1 MRSTISRRCAV
12 SEIRDREDALPDY
25 ATDTLART
33 AATRDGRDM
42 LPLLSVVLPAFNEE
56 ALLEKNVT
64 AIIDYLESLE
74 SEFRWE
80 VIIVNDGSRDST
92 SEISNRLAATHR
104 DVITVHHPRNFGL
117 GQAMSYGFANT
128 AGDYVITLDMD
139 LSYDVDHIGRLARTI
154 RDGGA
159 RMVLASPYMEGG
171 NIRNVPFLRRNLSI
185 LGNRFLRYF
194 AKGRFSTLT
203 CMTRAYDGPFI
214 RALNLRAMGMDAMP
228 ETVYKAMILNASI
241 DEIPADLDWEPQL
254 AVGKTRRSSM
264 RIFRHIGSTI
274 FSGFIFRPFLYFILP
289 GMLLGGF
296 SAYVN
301 YWVFVHYFDALA
313 EMRAEGPVTD
323 LTLPLGLAYDRYPH
337 TFVFGLMT
345 AMLAIQLIGLGVLSL
360 QSKQYFE
367 ELFHLGSR
375 RVAAK
380 VSRTDK

>member
-1 MRSTISRRCAV
+1 MNDTGL
-12 SEIRDREDALPDY
+12 DASKVKS
-25 ATDTLART
+25 
-33 AATRDGRDM
+33 AASLDSSH

-64 AIIDYLESLE
+64 SIIAYLETLE
-74 SEFRWE
+74 DEFRWE
-80 VIIVNDGSRDST
+80 VIIVNDGSRDAT
-92 SEISNRLAATHR
+92 SEISNRLAEENSR
-104 DVITVHHPRNFGL
+104 VITVHHPRNFGL

-139 LSYDVDHIGRLARTI
+139 LSYDVEHIGQLARTI
-154 RDGGA
+154 RDDGA

-171 NIRNVPFLRRNLSI
+171 TIRNVPFLRRNLSI

-214 RALNLRAMGMDAMP
+214 RALNLRSMGMDAMP
-228 ETVYKAMILNASI
+228 ETVYKAMIMNASI
-241 DEIPADLDWEPQL
+241 DEIPAELDWAPQL

-264 RIFRHIGSTI
+264 RIFQHIVSTI
-274 FSGFIFRPFLYFILP
+274 FSGFIFRPFLYFIVP
-289 GMLLGGF
+289 GLLFAAF

-301 YWVFVHYFDALA
+301 YWVFVHYFEALA
-313 EMRAEGPVTD
+313 QLRTSGQVT
-323 LTLPLGLAYDRYPH
+323 TVTGGLALAYEQYPH

-345 AMLAIQLIGLGVLSL
+345 AILAIQLIGLGVLSL

-367 ELFHLGSR
+367 ELFHLGSH
-375 RVAAK
+375 RVAGSAAARRNGEH
-380 VSRTDK
+380 SR

>member
-1 MRSTISRRCAV
+1 MHGSAAESPATTGAESG
-12 SEIRDREDALPDY
+12 EGDA
-25 ATDTLART
+25 
-33 AATRDGRDM
+33 
-42 LPLLSVVLPAFNEE
+42 LPLLSVVLPAYNEQ

-64 AIIDYLESLE
+64 AIIDYLKSLE
-74 SEFRWE
+74 PEFRWE
-80 VIIVNDGSRDST
+80 VIIVNDGSRDAT
-92 SEISNRLAATHR
+92 PAIADRLAAAHPE
-104 DVITVHHPRNFGL
+104 VITVHHPRNFGL

-139 LSYDVDHIGRLARTI
+139 LSYDVEHIGQLARTI

-171 NIRNVPFLRRNLSI
+171 SIRNVPLLRRRLSV

-214 RALNLRAMGMDAMP
+214 RAMNLRALGMDAMP
-228 ETVYKAMILNASI
+228 ETVYKAMILNAAI
-241 DEIPADLDWEPQL
+241 DEIPAELDWAPQL

-264 RIFRHIGSTI
+264 RILRHIGSTI

-289 GMLLGGF
+289 GMLLGAF

-323 LTLPLGLAYDRYPH
+323 LTIPLGLAYERYPH

-375 RVAAK
+375 RVPAK
-380 VSRTDK
+380 APRFDR

>member
-1 MRSTISRRCAV
+1 LHHRVI
-12 SEIRDREDALPDY
+12 
-25 ATDTLART
+25 DTLSPRGAMSPGEP
-33 AATRDGRDM
+33 D
-42 LPLLSVVLPAFNEE
+42 LPLLSIVLPAYNEE
-56 ALLEKNVT
+56 ALLEENVT
-64 AIIDYLESLE
+64 AIIEYLETLE
-74 SEFRWE
+74 TEFRWE
-80 VIIVNDGSRDST
+80 IIIVNDGSRDAT
-92 SEISNRLAATHR
+92 AEISNRLAAGHPS
-104 DVITVHHPRNFGL
+104 ILTVHHPRNFGL

-139 LSYDVDHIGRLARTI
+139 LSYDVEHIGRLARTI

-171 NIRNVPFLRRNLSI
+171 TIRNVPFLRRHLSV

-241 DEIPADLDWEPQL
+241 DEIPAELDWAPQL

-264 RIFRHIGSTI
+264 RIFRHILSTI
-274 FSGFIFRPFLYFILP
+274 FSGFIFRPFLYFIVP
-289 GMLLGGF
+289 GLLLGAF

-301 YWVFVHYFDALA
+301 YWVFVHYFEALA
-313 EMRAEGPVTD
+313 ELRGTGQVATVTG
-323 LTLPLGLAYDRYPH
+323 GLALAYEQYPH

-345 AMLAIQLIGLGVLSL
+345 AVLATQLIGLGVLSL
-360 QSKQYFE
+360 QNKQYYE
-367 ELFHLGSR
+367 ELFHLGSM
-375 RVAAK
+375 RVARSTA
-380 VSRTDK
+380 SRPGRERSH

>member
-1 MRSTISRRCAV
+1 M
-12 SEIRDREDALPDY
+12 
-25 ATDTLART
+25 
-33 AATRDGRDM
+33 
-42 LPLLSVVLPAFNEE
+42 PLLSLVLPAYNEE

-64 AIIDYLESLE
+64 AIIEYLKSLE
-74 SEFRWE
+74 PEFRWE
-80 VIIVNDGSRDST
+80 VIIVNDGSRDAT
-92 SEISNRLAATHR
+92 PAIADRLAAAHPE
-104 DVITVHHPRNFGL
+104 VITVHHPRNFGL

-139 LSYDVDHIGRLARTI
+139 LSYDVEHIGQLARSI

-171 NIRNVPFLRRNLSI
+171 SIRNVPLLRRRLSV

-228 ETVYKAMILNASI
+228 ETVYKAMILNAAI
-241 DEIPADLDWEPQL
+241 DEIPAELDWAPQL
-254 AVGKTRRSSM
+254 AAGKTRRSNM
-264 RIFRHIGSTI
+264 KILRHIGSTI
-274 FSGFIFRPFLYFILP
+274 FSGFIFRPFLYFVLP
-289 GMLLGGF
+289 GMLLGAF

-313 EMRAEGPVTD
+313 ELRAEGPVTD
-323 LTLPLGLAYDRYPH
+323 LTLALGLAYERYPH

-345 AMLAIQLIGLGVLSL
+345 AVLAIQLIGLGVLSL

-375 RVAAK
+375 RVAAR
-380 VSRTDK
+380 VARSDR

>member
-1 MRSTISRRCAV
+1 MSAGK
-12 SEIRDREDALPDY
+12 PD
-25 ATDTLART
+25 
-33 AATRDGRDM
+33 
-42 LPLLSVVLPAFNEE
+42 LPLLSIVLPAYNEE

-64 AIIDYLESLE
+64 AIVDYLETLE

-80 VIIVNDGSRDST
+80 VIIVNDGSHDGT
-92 SEISNRLAATHR
+92 GEISNRLAAGIPS
-104 DVITVHHPRNFGL
+104 VITVHHPRNFGL

-139 LSYDVDHIGRLARTI
+139 LSYDVEHIGRLARTI

-171 NIRNVPFLRRNLSI
+171 TIQNVPFLRRNLSI

-214 RALNLRAMGMDAMP
+214 RSLNLRAMGMDAMP
-228 ETVYKAMILNASI
+228 ETVYKAMIMNASV
-241 DEIPADLDWEPQL
+241 DEIPADLDWAPQL
-254 AVGKTRRSSM
+254 EVGKTRRSSM
-264 RIFRHIGSTI
+264 RIFRHIVSTI
-274 FSGFIFRPFLYFILP
+274 FSGFIFRPFLYFIVP
-289 GMLLGGF
+289 GLLLGAF

-301 YWVFVHYFDALA
+301 YWVFVHYFEALA
-313 EMRAEGPVTD
+313 ELRTTGQVATVTG
-323 LTLPLGLAYDRYPH
+323 GLALAYEQYPH

-360 QSKQYFE
+360 QSKQYYE
-367 ELFHLGSR
+367 ELFHLGSF
-375 RVAAK
+375 RVARSA
-380 VSRTDK
+380 VSSLHDKRIR

>member
-1 MRSTISRRCAV
+1 V
-12 SEIRDREDALPDY
+12 SAGKPD
-25 ATDTLART
+25 
-33 AATRDGRDM
+33 
-42 LPLLSVVLPAFNEE
+42 LPLLSIVLPAYNEE

-64 AIIDYLESLE
+64 AIVDYLETLE

-80 VIIVNDGSRDST
+80 VIIVNDGSHDGT
-92 SEISNRLAATHR
+92 GEISNRLAAGIPS
-104 DVITVHHPRNFGL
+104 VITVHHPRNFGL

-139 LSYDVDHIGRLARTI
+139 LSYDVEHIGRLARTI

-171 NIRNVPFLRRNLSI
+171 TIQNVPFLRRNLSI

-214 RALNLRAMGMDAMP
+214 RSLNLRAMGMDAMP
-228 ETVYKAMILNASI
+228 ETVYKAMIMNASV
-241 DEIPADLDWEPQL
+241 DEIPADLDWAPQL
-254 AVGKTRRSSM
+254 EVGKTRRSSM
-264 RIFRHIGSTI
+264 RIFRHIVSTI
-274 FSGFIFRPFLYFILP
+274 FSGFIFRPFLYFIVP
-289 GMLLGGF
+289 GLLLGAF

-301 YWVFVHYFDALA
+301 YWVFVHYFEALA
-313 EMRAEGPVTD
+313 ELRTTGQVATVTG
-323 LTLPLGLAYDRYPH
+323 GLALAYEQYPH

-360 QSKQYFE
+360 QSKQYYE
-367 ELFHLGSR
+367 ELFHLGSF
-375 RVAAK
+375 RVARSA
-380 VSRTDK
+380 VSSLHDKRIR